1 VALATLLSALGPA
14 MGAEAAVCGVGSE
27 KNKYRLP
34 ATIRQPQINP
44 AKINFELFGF
54 TILAHLSLV

>member
-1 VALATLLSALGPA
+1 